1 VDTVAV
7 RELPELGAARET
19 VCKHGRTFAGL
30 AHRGQQFVFRHR
42 DADLV
47 MSPLGPEVSGEAA
60 AAADDRRL
68 GSGAR
73 KQCPIDVGAQRRGQ
87 YSPADNKGTVTDW

>member
-1 VDTVAV
+1 MV

-30 AHRGQQFVFRHR
+30 AHRGERFVFRHR

-47 MSPLGPEVSGEAA
+47 MSPLGPEVPGEAAA

-73 KQCPIDVGAQRRGQ
+73 KQRPIDIEAQRRGQ
-87 YSPADNKGTVTDW
+87 YSSASEPGLLPKK